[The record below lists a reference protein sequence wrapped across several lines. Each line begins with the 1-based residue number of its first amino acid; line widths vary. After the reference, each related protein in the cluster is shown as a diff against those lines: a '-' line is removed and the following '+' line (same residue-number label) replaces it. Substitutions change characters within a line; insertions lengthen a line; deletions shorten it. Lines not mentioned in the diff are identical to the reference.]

1 MRTVN
6 EGLISISTE
15 VSKANKT
22 ATIMNIKLIIS
33 FLAVYS
39 GKCKK
44 KKYVSN
50 SNDTL

>member
-1 MRTVN
+1 MFIVD
-6 EGLISISTE
+6 EELISISTE

-22 ATIMNIKLIIS
+22 ATIMYIKLIRS

-44 KKYVSN
+44 KSVSN
-50 SNDTL
+50 SDATL

>member
-1 MRTVN
+1 MCTVN

-22 ATIMNIKLIIS
+22 ATIMYIKLIRS

-39 GKCKK
+39 GKCKNK
-44 KKYVSN
+44 SVSN
-50 SNDTL
+50 SNDIL